1 MTGRAPPRR
10 PLGRLVRSALLAA
23 ALVLT
28 TLVAASARAAAP
40 LDSRVEALLRAFPDG
55 MTPEQ
60 LDAVLTVMDEGEVRA
75 ALRARLLT
83 DLQASTGSPAAP
95 SVGLLLRDYQL
106 TASSC
111 AYSCS

>member
-1 MTGRAPPRR
+1 MIGRAPLRR
-10 PLGRLVRSALLAA
+10 LIGGPTRFAFLAA
-23 ALVLT
+23 AVLLT
-28 TLVAASARAAAP
+28 VLVAASARAAAP
-40 LDSRVEALLRAFPDG
+40 SDSRVEALLRAFPDG

-95 SVGLLLRDYQL
+95 AVGLLLRDYQL